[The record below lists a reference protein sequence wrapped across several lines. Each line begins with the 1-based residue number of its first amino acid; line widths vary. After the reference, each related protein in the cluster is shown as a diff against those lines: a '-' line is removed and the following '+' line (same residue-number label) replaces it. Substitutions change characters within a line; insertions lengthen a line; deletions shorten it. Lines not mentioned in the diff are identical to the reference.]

1 MEIALLESIK
11 YYNASLNL
19 YKFALFCIFTTAIHD
34 NECFLFVCKYCVF
47 RAYAI
52 LEWFIHF
59 FSSQNE
65 ATKTHQ
71 NFYNVGK

>member
-34 NECFLFVCKYCVF
+34 NECFSVCV
-47 RAYAI
+47 
-52 LEWFIHF
+52 
-59 FSSQNE
+59 
-65 ATKTHQ
+65 
-71 NFYNVGK
+71 